1 MPIVLPYDTASVHYA
16 AGELRGGGI
25 VAFATETVYGL
36 GARTLDA
43 EAIAKLYALKRRP
56 SDNPLI
62 AHVLDVA
69 STRPLVADWPL
80 EASLLASACWPG
92 PLTIILRKADA
103 VPLAATGGRD
113 TIAIRSPRH
122 PLARA
127 LLHAVGSTISAPSA
141 NRSGQV
147 SPTAAE
153 HVAQD
158 FLDEPELL
166 ILDGGPCTLGIEST
180 VIDLTTP
187 VPSVRRPGSITVERL
202 RELLGRV
209 DVEHATNQGASPGTS
224 ARHYAPQHP
233 AVLVDGHDLQRAL
246 DAAAEPAVVIAF
258 EGRHIPAPHQLL
270 AMPRDGEQYAALL
283 YGALRRADASGCTR
297 IVIERPE
304 HVGGFWDAVAD
315 RLARATA

>member
-1 MPIVLPYDTASVHYA
+1 MPIVLPYDTESVHYA
-16 AGELRGGGI
+16 AGELRSGGV

-36 GARTLDA
+36 GARTMDP

-56 SDNPLI
+56 SHNPLI
-62 AHVLDVA
+62 AHVLHVA
-69 STRPLVADWPL
+69 SARPLVADWPR

-92 PLTIILRKADA
+92 PLTMILHKAGA

-127 LLHAVGSTISAPSA
+127 LLHAVGAPISAPSA

-187 VPSVRRPGSITVERL
+187 VPIVRRPGSVTVERL

-209 DVEHATNQGASPGTS
+209 DVEHATSQGASPGTA
-224 ARHYAPQHP
+224 ARHYAPEHP

-246 DAAAEPAVVIAF
+246 DASPEPAAVIAF
-258 EGRHIPAPHQLL
+258 EGRTVPPPHRLVP
-270 AMPRDGEQYAALL
+270 MPRDGEQYAAIL
-283 YGALRRADASGCTR
+283 YGALRRADASGCSR

-304 HVGGFWDAVAD
+304 HGGGAWDAIAD

>member
-1 MPIVLPYDTASVHYA
+1 MPVVLPYDTESVHYA
-16 AGELRGGGI
+16 AGELRGGGV

-36 GARTLDA
+36 GARTMDA
-43 EAIAKLYALKRRP
+43 GAIARLYDLKRRP
-56 SDNPLI
+56 TDNPLI

-69 STRPLVADWPL
+69 SARPLVAEWPRA
-80 EASLLASACWPG
+80 ASLLAGACWPG
-92 PLTIILRKADA
+92 PLTIILHKADA
-103 VPLAATGGRD
+103 VPMAATGGRG

-127 LLHAVGSTISAPSA
+127 LLHAVGAPVSAPSA

-147 SPTAAE
+147 SPTTAE

-158 FLDEPELL
+158 FLDEPDLL

-180 VIDLTTP
+180 VVDLTTP
-187 VPSVRRPGSITVERL
+187 VPLVRRPGSVTVERL

-209 DVEHATNQGASPGTS
+209 DVEHATTQGASPGTA
-224 ARHYAPQHP
+224 ARHYAPEHP

-246 DAAAEPAVVIAF
+246 DASPVPAAVIAF
-258 EGRHIPAPHQLL
+258 EGRSVPPPHRLVP
-270 AMPRDGEQYAALL
+270 MPRDGDQYAALL
-283 YGALRRADASGCTR
+283 YGALRRADASGCAR

-304 HVGGFWDAVAD
+304 QAGGAWDAVAD

>member
-1 MPIVLPYDTASVHYA
+1 MPIVLPYDSESVNYA
-16 AGELRGGGI
+16 AGELRSGSV

-36 GARTLDA
+36 GARTMDPQ
-43 EAIAKLYALKRRP
+43 AIQKLYALKRRP
-56 SDNPLI
+56 ADNPLI
-62 AHVLDVA
+62 AHVLDVVSA
-69 STRPLVADWPL
+69 RPLVLDWPM

-92 PLTIILRKADA
+92 PLTMILRKAES
-103 VPLAATGGRD
+103 VPRAATGGRD

-127 LLHAVGSTISAPSA
+127 LLHAVGAPISAPSA

-147 SPTAAE
+147 SPTTAE

-158 FLDEPELL
+158 FIDERDLL
-166 ILDGGPCTLGIEST
+166 VLDGGPCTVGIEST

-187 VPSVRRPGSITVERL
+187 VPVVRRPGSVTVERL

-209 DVEHATNQGASPGTS
+209 DVEHASIQGASPGTA
-224 ARHYAPQHP
+224 ARHYAPERP
-233 AVLVDGHDLQRAL
+233 ALLVDGHDLQRAL
-246 DAAAEPAVVIAF
+246 DASPEPAAVIAF
-258 EGRHIPAPHQLL
+258 EGRTVPSPHLL
-270 AMPRDGEQYAALL
+270 VPMPRDAEQYAAIL
-283 YGALRRADASGCTR
+283 YGALRRADASGYAR

-304 HVGGFWDAVAD
+304 QSGGAWDAVTD

>member
-1 MPIVLPYDTASVHYA
+1 MPIVLPYDSESVHYA
-16 AGELRGGGI
+16 AGELRSGGV

-36 GARTLDA
+36 GARTMDA
-43 EAIAKLYALKRRP
+43 EAIEKLYALKRRP
-56 SDNPLI
+56 ADNPLI

-69 STRPLVADWPL
+69 SARPLVADWPR

-92 PLTIILRKADA
+92 PLTMILRKAES

-127 LLHAVGSTISAPSA
+127 LLHAVGAPISAPSA

-158 FLDEPELL
+158 FLDEPDLL

-180 VIDLTTP
+180 VIDLTTL
-187 VPSVRRPGSITVERL
+187 VPIVRRPGSVTIERL

-209 DVEHATNQGASPGTS
+209 HVEHASSQGASPGTA
-224 ARHYAPQHP
+224 ARHYAPEHP

-246 DAAAEPAVVIAF
+246 DASTEPAAVIAF
-258 EGRHIPAPHQLL
+258 EGRSVPSPHRLMP
-270 AMPRDGEQYAALL
+270 MPRDGEQYAALL
-283 YGALRRADASGCTR
+283 YGALRRADASGCAR

-304 HVGGFWDAVAD
+304 HSGGAWDAIAD

>member
-1 MPIVLPYDTASVHYA
+1 MPIVLPYDTESVHYA
-16 AGELRGGGI
+16 AGELRNGGVI
-25 VAFATETVYGL
+25 AFATETVYGL
-36 GARTLDA
+36 GARTMDA
-43 EAIAKLYALKRRP
+43 GAIAKLYALKRRP
-56 SDNPLI
+56 ADNPLI

-69 STRPLVADWPL
+69 SARPLVADWPI

-92 PLTIILRKADA
+92 PLTMIVRKADS

-127 LLHAVGSTISAPSA
+127 LLHAVGAPVSAPSA

-187 VPSVRRPGSITVERL
+187 VPMVRRPGSVTVERL

-209 DVEHATNQGASPGTS
+209 DVAHASIQSASPGTS
-224 ARHYAPQHP
+224 ARHYAPERP

-246 DAAAEPAVVIAF
+246 DASTEPAAVVAF
-258 EGRHIPAPHQLL
+258 EGRPVPPPHRLVP
-270 AMPRDGEQYAALL
+270 MPRDGEQYAALL
-283 YGALRRADASGCTR
+283 YGALRRADASGCAR

-304 HVGGFWDAVAD
+304 QSGGAWDAVAD